1 MVAMIDWGAVAELVT
16 GAGTLMLAVSSFVT
30 IRRTALSEKR
40 RHTPVVTWDFY
51 DIGEHENLGPPGFRH
66 LQSHRDNPGFNHP
79 ALKLSGKLRNISAS
93 PAVDCRLDIY
103 VDSKPEP
110 IHEIRNIALH
120 DGLGAGDS
128 AEISRLITLD
138 DVDTDGAP
146 YFKVGVHGLFAQ
158 FSVPAGQEYPF
169 AVVFSYKNPFGTAFF
184 SVYRMRVDVR
194 SDKSADHKSVL
205 PTMVFK
211 GSSAGQFTGARLDEV
226 SSGARAQA
234 SLGAGHARFWRR
246 MMRRAC
252 LLHCRENKRVN

>member
-1 MVAMIDWGAVAELVT
+1 MIDWDAVVEVVT

-40 RHTPVVTWDFY
+40 RYTPVVTWDFY

-66 LQSHRDNPGFNHP
+66 LQSHRDNPELNHP

-103 VDSKPEP
+103 VDSSPEP

-138 DVDTDGAP
+138 DVDADGAL
-146 YFKVGVHGLFAQ
+146 YFKFGVHGLFAQ
-158 FSVPAGQEYPF
+158 FSVPAGHEYPF
-169 AVVFSYKNPFGTAFF
+169 AVVFSYKNPFGAAFF
-184 SVYRMRVDVR
+184 SVYRMRVDAR
-194 SDKSADHKSVL
+194 SDKGSERQPV

-211 GSSAGQFTGARLDEV
+211 GSASGQFHMSWLTVRRPASRSGWGGRDLGCALADIITRLRG
-226 SSGARAQA
+226 SR
-234 SLGAGHARFWRR
+234 HA
-246 MMRRAC
+246 
-252 LLHCRENKRVN
+252 